1 LSLVLGRPWRGLLKA
16 STSTAIRQ
24 PIFTACGARVSP
36 KQRALA
42 YRSHRRCGSTLSAPI
57 GCPTRTSQIAIE
69 PAAPPHVSPPAIS
82 SFGGLRT
89 PALKPLSSPPPP
101 SPAGIRKPSQ
111 FRKSAGLFDHLVG
124 DREHARRNAQAEVL
138 G

>member
-1 LSLVLGRPWRGLLKA
+1 MLPIIVAGSRPAVAGLA
-16 STSTAIRQ
+16 QSQHFDCDTSADLHR
-24 PIFTACGARVSP
+24 FARVSP

-42 YRSHRRCGSTLSAPI
+42 YRSHRRCCSTLSAPI

-101 SPAGIRKPSQ
+101 SRAGIRKPSQ
-111 FRKSAGLFDHLVG
+111 KQSFHPFGESSC
-124 DREHARRNAQAEVL
+124 DRDEAV
-138 G
+138 